1 MEKDIKQ
8 AAQYAVDGIEML
20 LPPMDYYE
28 ESENAGR
35 HHALNEYGLDLF
47 KAGAEWALEMLW
59 SDPAEIPDVCQAILI
74 KSNDKIRMCSKNGD
88 YIEDRADGLPL
99 LEGEVD
105 SFIDSESLFRKL
117 NEGLW

>member
-1 MEKDIKQ
+1 METEVKM
-8 AAQYAVDGIEML
+8 AAQMAVDKIEQL
-20 LPPMDYYE
+20 LPPMDYE
-28 ESENAGR
+28 EETENAGR

-47 KAGAEWALEMLW
+47 KAGAKWALEMLW
-59 SDPAEIPDVCQAILI
+59 SDPAEMPDVCQAILI
-74 KSNDKIRMCSKNGD
+74 NSNDKIRMCSKNCN

-99 LEGEVD
+99 LDGEVD